1 MFSPRQ
7 LINYLL
13 LLVLAFVLLLLYVL
27 QQQPSLGFS
36 VHSEKHKVVVSDV
49 QPWLAEAGLKIGDE
63 LKAIGFADGRIS
75 LLYRNKLPMETLER
89 RQHFTSLR
97 DYHLSQASLYRE
109 LIQPHKY
116 LLLSDGREI
125 AYAQQNLSLGH
136 LPYTFWLI
144 LTFGLAGCLV
154 SLLLWVWYPQRKETI
169 CLMLNGCGFLILTIP
184 SAALQIDM
192 AVFHPV
198 LVLFLHC
205 AFVLGHGVFLAFGLG
220 VLIYFP
226 QPLRYAA
233 RLVYTLITLAAVVVA
248 YGFLSKWQWH
258 KAVSDQYL
266 FVSGNELYAGIG
278 GAFFIALGLCAWQW
292 KNTQRLPLQRLQTYW
307 VALAWLVGP
316 VVYLTFYMLPML
328 LNQPPI
334 LGRVGAWAVV
344 FCSYWMLL
352 LVIGKFHLIRI
363 ERHFKIAWIWVLG
376 TGLAIAAD
384 VFMVMVI
391 QLEEKTSLS
400 LILVAVIWGYFPIRH
415 YLYQRSVST
424 RNRHCN
430 QVFSETMLM
439 LMKNSINGVNSTQE
453 LWKSVLVKCFNPVSI
468 HSSEQK
474 RNTGIEQSGQS
485 LFVAASQYGTAFELI
500 HAENGSRLFNQD
512 DQEFVITLQMLFKRM
527 VSLQYAFFAGQEK
540 ERKRIRRD
548 LHDQV
553 GHQLLSLI
561 YAAKD
566 DAVRKIAQNT
576 LEQLRD
582 VIRSLREELVN
593 IDRLV
598 AEMRR
603 LSQEFCA
610 NAGVVLQWQDS
621 AHHTQVQIHP
631 LRYLNILN
639 ITRELLSN
647 AVRHGRAQCI
657 TIRLSWDEEKFSL
670 LIADNG
676 IGFVHSRLGSGYGLD
691 NINSRI
697 EELDAT
703 LEWSEGQ
710 GTKAQISIPIIA
722 KEADVDHY

>member
-49 QPWLAEAGLKIGDE
+49 QPWLVEAGLEIGDE

-125 AYAQQNLSLGH
+125 TYAQQDLSLGH

-154 SLLLWVWYPQRKETI
+154 SLLLWAWYPQRKETI

-184 SAALQIDM
+184 SAALQTDM

-258 KAVSDQYL
+258 KAISDQYL

-278 GAFFIALGLCAWQW
+278 GAFLIALGLCAWQW

-363 ERHFKIAWIWVLG
+363 ERHFKIAWIWILG
-376 TGLAIAAD
+376 SGLVIGAD
-384 VFMVMVI
+384 VLMVTVI

-400 LILVAVIWGYFPIRH
+400 LILVMVIWVYFPVRY
-415 YLYQRSVST
+415 YLYQRSASK
-424 RNRHCN
+424 RHRLYH
-430 QVFSETMLM
+430 QVFFEIMWS
-439 LMKNSINGVNSTQE
+439 LMKSSIGREADSQA
-453 LWKSVLVKCFNPVSI
+453 LWNNLLIRCFAPISI
-468 HSSEQK
+468 QTSAEQNDTEI
-474 RNTGIEQSGQS
+474 RDRGQK
-485 LFVAASQYGTAFELI
+485 LFVAAGKSTTAFELDF
-500 HAENGSRLFNQD
+500 AENGSRLFNQD
-512 DQEFVITLQMLFKRM
+512 DKNLITSLQVLFERM
-527 VSLQYAFFAGQEK
+527 VSVQYAFVAGQAK
-540 ERKRIRRD
+540 ERNRIRRD

-553 GHQLLSLI
+553 GHKLLSLI

-566 DAVRKIAQNT
+566 ETTRKIAQST

-582 VIRSLREELVN
+582 LIRALREEPVHIGN
-593 IDRLV
+593 LV
-598 AEMRR
+598 AELRGIA
-603 LSQEFCA
+603 QEFCDH
-610 NAGVVLQWQDS
+610 AGITLKWHQS
-621 AHHTQVQIHP
+621 AAQKEVKIHP
-631 LRYLNILN
+631 HRYFNIIN
-639 ITRELLSN
+639 ITRELLTN
-647 AVRHGRAQCI
+647 AARHGHAGRI
-657 TIRLSWDEEKFSL
+657 SMYLSWDTENLTLSVS
-670 LIADNG
+670 DNG
-676 IGFVHSRLGSGYGLD
+676 VGFNESSVSSGFGLD

-697 EELDAT
+697 EELDAI
-703 LEWSEGQ
+703 LHWHHDL
-710 GTKAQISIPIIA
+710 GTRAQISIPIIA
-722 KEADVDHY
+722 KVETNGFY